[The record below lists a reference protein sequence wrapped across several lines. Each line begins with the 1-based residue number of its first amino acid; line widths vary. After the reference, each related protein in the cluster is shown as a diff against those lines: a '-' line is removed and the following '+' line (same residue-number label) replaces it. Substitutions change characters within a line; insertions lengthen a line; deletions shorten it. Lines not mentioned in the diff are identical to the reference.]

1 MVGRME
7 VQMLFQGHREEWC
20 QCCQCKCNEN
30 DTPSYLLSILS
41 YSLSHVILIIMHVKV
56 LLSSPFY
63 RSENRG
69 SEKWTVLPKRHMSL
83 DQSSPNGWE
92 KWLYVTY
99 FLKHYYCPFWF
110 LRGTCTLNARKKDK
124 NASWCYC
131 HQQAVRA
138 KKGLP
143 WLPSPCWSPG
153 SILAFFRDRCWQAAF
168 KKPGWKSLRVTLHA
182 GLLFHRAGN
191 TPCAQARRLHWLWPK
206 FFGVLD
212 KQRLPHFTSVW
223 PFYMCSPGSQ
233 DPGPRNSPFLPSMWE
248 ALSVCAGSRP
258 EAGGCPRHFYPEAL

>member
-1 MVGRME
+1 MKISYILKYNEPNQKTQDNLYGGEDE
-7 VQMLFQGHREEWC
+7 VQMLFQYHREEWC
-20 QCCQCKCNEN
+20 VSAVNANAMKM
-30 DTPSYLLSILS
+30 TPSYLLSILS

-63 RSENRG
+63 RWENRG
-69 SEKWTVLPKRHMSL
+69 QEKWTVCLKDMSL

-99 FLKHYYCPFWF
+99 FKTLLLSVLVFT
-110 LRGTCTLNARKKDK
+110 GTCTLNARKKDK

-212 KQRLPHFTSVW
+212 KQRLP
-223 PFYMCSPGSQ
+223 PFHLCVT
-233 DPGPRNSPFLPSMWE
+233 FLH
-248 ALSVCAGSRP
+248 V
-258 EAGGCPRHFYPEAL
+258 